1 MLSWQY
7 SKSRHS
13 EELLHAVKLNINVVK
28 YLQCNGKILRGY
40 PSLSEA
46 KIGCKN
52 NSNCSGVFD
61 VDCDDYL
68 FWSCEGKIESID
80 STLSNELDKTLCLW
94 ERGTTSI
101 LAMIMRLKKHQ
112 ILKIWF

>member
-1 MLSWQY
+1 MYTLHVRFQYQNCFFLSMFTEFL
-7 SKSRHS
+7 KK
-13 EELLHAVKLNINVVK
+13 ENF
-28 YLQCNGKILRGY
+28 QCNGKILRGY

-101 LAMIMRLKKHQ
+101 LTMIIELNDWRYSG
-112 ILKIWF
+112 